1 MKVIDLK
8 ICLEDYTVRN
18 IPPSV
23 IKIDD
28 DGNKIID
35 YTNPNCYY
43 GKIPEYKIDNDGEFI
58 LNIGG
63 EKQEKTID
71 INLFISQKL
80 EDIGIYTD
88 MTFTELGVKDTE
100 ELNVPNN
107 YNPFM
112 GRLPGVPENFYYTPP
127 ATVTGET
134 NDNQLNYVKS
144 LRKDNNNQPIYV
156 EYLNVSKDK
165 NTIFDGV
172 TEDTVDFVKFTIGGG
187 IDLFGSN
194 DATNISF
201 NNIITYGVEYIT
213 FKKEFIK
220 SINNNNQTVTYKKT
234 QFTANYGG
242 KNQKNIGVYANL
254 KQEEFLGIVFKP
266 EISSDVFIN
275 RGIADIFERHGLLSE
290 MRSTDDIDNFRGGYL
305 RT

>member
-8 ICLEDYTVRN
+8 ICLEDYRVRA
-18 IPPSV
+18 IPPSTL
-23 IKIDD
+23 KIDD
-28 DGNKIID
+28 NGNKVID
-35 YTNPNCYY
+35 YDNPKSYY
-43 GKIPEYKIDNDGEFI
+43 GEIPEYKIDSEGEFI
-58 LNIGG
+58 LGVFG
-63 EKQEKTID
+63 QKQIKTID
-71 INLFISQKL
+71 INLFISQKY

-88 MTFTELGVKDTE
+88 MNFVEQRKDSTPP
-100 ELNVPNN
+100 VIPSN

-112 GRLPGVPENFYYTPP
+112 GRLPGVPDNFYYTPP
-127 ATVTGET
+127 VTVTGQT

-144 LRKDNNNQPIYV
+144 LRLDSNNQPIYV
-156 EYLNVSKDK
+156 QYLNVSNNK

-172 TEDTVDFVKFTIGGG
+172 IEDTPDFIKFIIGGG
-187 IDLFGSN
+187 LDLMGSSN
-194 DATNISF
+194 ATNIGF
-201 NNIITYGVEYIT
+201 NNITTYGVEYIT

-234 QFTANYGG
+234 QFSANYGG
-242 KNQKNIGVYANL
+242 KNENNVGVYANL
-254 KQEEFLGIVFKP
+254 KQEELLGIVFKP

>member
-1 MKVIDLK
+1 MKVLDLK

-28 DGNKIID
+28 DGNEVID

-43 GKIPEYKIDNDGEFI
+43 GEIPIYKIDNDGEFI
-58 LNIGG
+58 LDPFGQ
-63 EKQEKTID
+63 KQEKTID
-71 INLFISQKL
+71 INFYLTQKF
-80 EDIGIYTD
+80 EDIGIYRDENFVEQRKTD
-88 MTFTELGVKDTE
+88 SPPIIPT
-100 ELNVPNN
+100 N
-107 YNPFM
+107 YTPFM
-112 GRLPGVPENFYYTPP
+112 GRLPGVPDSFYYTPP

-144 LRKDNNNQPIYV
+144 LRKDGDNQPIYM
-156 EYLNVSKDK
+156 EYLNVSNDK
-165 NTIFDGV
+165 NNIFDGV
-172 TEDTVDFVKFTIGGG
+172 IKDTPDFVKFIIGGSL
-187 IDLFGSN
+187 DLLGSN
-194 DATNISF
+194 DATNIGF
-201 NNIITYGVEYIT
+201 NNIVTYGVEYIT

-220 SINNNNQTVTYKKT
+220 SINNNNQTVIFKKT

-242 KNQKNIGVYANL
+242 KNENNIGVYANL
-254 KQEEFLGIVFKP
+254 KEEEFLGIVFKP

-275 RGIADIFERHGLLSE
+275 RGIADIFERHCLLSE
-290 MRSTDDIDNFRGGYL
+290 MRSTDDIDNYRGGYL